1 MITTMLILFVV
12 GYAFIAFEHKT
23 GINKSAIALLMCGI
37 LWSIFSLEYPSAL
50 PGLTQTTVS
59 DEILRHLGSTCE
71 ILVFLIG
78 AMTIVD
84 LIDFHGGFEFITR
97 RITTRRKVRLLWLVA
112 LLTFFMSA
120 LLDNMTTT
128 IIMVMLLR
136 KIVPTTKER
145 MLFASV
151 IVIAANSGGAWSPI
165 GDVTTIMLWVRGNI
179 STSATIPHLFLPSLV
194 SALVPVLIISRYL
207 HGKVTPPN
215 AFEENRDNLLLKV
228 LKANEKLAILCIGVF
243 CLLFVPCLAAQ
254 AETYRVEDI
263 PNVQRADRTRYVS
276 NPDGILSDEAVAH
289 IDRLCAALRERAVA
303 QVAVVAV
310 DDIAGGDVFDFAI
323 DLFSAWGVGQAR
335 NDNGLGILL
344 VKDRR
349 EIRFVTGGGLEGVLP
364 DAICKRIQ
372 LKYMLPAFRQGD
384 YSLGMV
390 QGVEAVSQL
399 LEGSELDLGGTDT
412 AGDELPAWA
421 VFLIVTGFVVVPM
434 GVILLGYYARK
445 RCPKCHKLTLRQ
457 QSSDILK
464 VTPNYR
470 LVEYT
475 YVCSNCGAVVKRQAK
490 NLRDDNFGGGAG
502 GGMIIGGRGFG
513 GFGGGSRGGG
523 FGGGS
528 FGGGGAGARW

>member
-1 MITTMLILFVV
+1 M
-12 GYAFIAFEHKT
+12 
-23 GINKSAIALLMCGI
+23 
-37 LWSIFSLEYPSAL
+37 
-50 PGLTQTTVS
+50 
-59 DEILRHLGSTCE
+59 
-71 ILVFLIG
+71 
-78 AMTIVD
+78 
-84 LIDFHGGFEFITR
+84 
-97 RITTRRKVRLLWLVA
+97 
-112 LLTFFMSA
+112 
-120 LLDNMTTT
+120 
-128 IIMVMLLR
+128 
-136 KIVPTTKER
+136 
-145 MLFASV
+145 
-151 IVIAANSGGAWSPI
+151 
-165 GDVTTIMLWVRGNI
+165 
-179 STSATIPHLFLPSLV
+179 
-194 SALVPVLIISRYL
+194 
-207 HGKVTPPN
+207 
-215 AFEENRDNLLLKV
+215 
-228 LKANEKLAILCIGVF
+228 
-243 CLLFVPCLAAQ
+243 
-254 AETYRVEDI
+254 
-263 PNVQRADRTRYVS
+263 
-276 NPDGILSDEAVAH
+276 
-289 IDRLCAALRERAVA
+289 
-303 QVAVVAV
+303 
-310 DDIAGGDVFDFAI
+310 
-323 DLFSAWGVGQAR
+323 
-335 NDNGLGILL
+335 

-490 NLRDDNFGGGAG
+490 NLARRQFRRWR
-502 GGMIIGGRGFG
+502 GRRYDYRGTWFRR
-513 GFGGGSRGGG
+513 FRRRSRGGG

-528 FGGGGAGARW
+528 FGGGGARLALVKAAGRAGRLCRLRAAVCRTKAGFAGGRDAFPVRRG

>member
-1 MITTMLILFVV
+1 MIMKRF
-12 GYAFIAFEHKT
+12 
-23 GINKSAIALLMCGI
+23 
-37 LWSIFSLEYPSAL
+37 
-50 PGLTQTTVS
+50 
-59 DEILRHLGSTCE
+59 
-71 ILVFLIG
+71 
-78 AMTIVD
+78 
-84 LIDFHGGFEFITR
+84 
-97 RITTRRKVRLLWLVA
+97 
-112 LLTFFMSA
+112 
-120 LLDNMTTT
+120 
-128 IIMVMLLR
+128 
-136 KIVPTTKER
+136 
-145 MLFASV
+145 
-151 IVIAANSGGAWSPI
+151 
-165 GDVTTIMLWVRGNI
+165 
-179 STSATIPHLFLPSLV
+179 
-194 SALVPVLIISRYL
+194 
-207 HGKVTPPN
+207 
-215 AFEENRDNLLLKV
+215 LLL
-228 LKANEKLAILCIGVF
+228 

-289 IDRLCAALRERAVA
+289 IDRLCAALREQAVA

-502 GGMIIGGRGFG
+502 GGMIIGGRGSVLHLHPGHRRFRHVHG
-513 GFGGGSRGGG
+513 RFRLRDLPWIRPRYGQVFPSARAGLSVLRFLPGAADLPFVSVFPDAAAFCRLADFRGV
-523 FGGGS
+523 FLLS
-528 FGGGGAGARW
+528 GAVVLHGHVPRGASEGVIGP

>member
-1 MITTMLILFVV
+1 MIMKRF
-12 GYAFIAFEHKT
+12 
-23 GINKSAIALLMCGI
+23 
-37 LWSIFSLEYPSAL
+37 
-50 PGLTQTTVS
+50 
-59 DEILRHLGSTCE
+59 
-71 ILVFLIG
+71 
-78 AMTIVD
+78 
-84 LIDFHGGFEFITR
+84 
-97 RITTRRKVRLLWLVA
+97 
-112 LLTFFMSA
+112 
-120 LLDNMTTT
+120 
-128 IIMVMLLR
+128 
-136 KIVPTTKER
+136 
-145 MLFASV
+145 
-151 IVIAANSGGAWSPI
+151 
-165 GDVTTIMLWVRGNI
+165 
-179 STSATIPHLFLPSLV
+179 
-194 SALVPVLIISRYL
+194 
-207 HGKVTPPN
+207 
-215 AFEENRDNLLLKV
+215 LLL
-228 LKANEKLAILCIGVF
+228 F

-303 QVAVVAV
+303 QVAVVAG
-310 DDIAGGDVFDFAI
+310 DDDFAI

-390 QGVEAVSQL
+390 Q
-399 LEGSELDLGGTDT
+399 GGTDT

-528 FGGGGAGARW
+528 FGGGGAGSRW

>member
-1 MITTMLILFVV
+1 MIMKRF
-12 GYAFIAFEHKT
+12 
-23 GINKSAIALLMCGI
+23 
-37 LWSIFSLEYPSAL
+37 
-50 PGLTQTTVS
+50 
-59 DEILRHLGSTCE
+59 
-71 ILVFLIG
+71 
-78 AMTIVD
+78 
-84 LIDFHGGFEFITR
+84 
-97 RITTRRKVRLLWLVA
+97 
-112 LLTFFMSA
+112 
-120 LLDNMTTT
+120 
-128 IIMVMLLR
+128 
-136 KIVPTTKER
+136 
-145 MLFASV
+145 
-151 IVIAANSGGAWSPI
+151 
-165 GDVTTIMLWVRGNI
+165 
-179 STSATIPHLFLPSLV
+179 
-194 SALVPVLIISRYL
+194 
-207 HGKVTPPN
+207 
-215 AFEENRDNLLLKV
+215 LLL
-228 LKANEKLAILCIGVF
+228 

-289 IDRLCAALRERAVA
+289 IDRLCAALREQAVA

-384 YSLGMV
+384 CSLGMV

-399 LEGSELDLGGTDT
+399 LEGSELDLGGADT
-412 AGDELPAWA
+412 GGDELPAWA

-490 NLRDDNFGGGAG
+490 NLRDDNFGGRAG
-502 GGMIIGGRGFG
+502 GVPEMTLEYVMRQNGVVPGTDAAVDTTVQFNMM
-513 GFGGGSRGGG
+513 
-523 FGGGS
+523 
-528 FGGGGAGARW
+528 AGAFTGGNGDFVTLFEPTATEVAQAGKGYILASIGQESGEIPYTAYFASQAYISDHADIVQRFTNAIARAQKWIAEHDAAQTAEIIAPQFPDTSVPVLTQVVQRYKDIDAWNATPVMTRSSLERLETVMETAGVLAHADWVDFDRLVDNSYAHNAS

>member
-1 MITTMLILFVV
+1 MIMKRF
-12 GYAFIAFEHKT
+12 
-23 GINKSAIALLMCGI
+23 
-37 LWSIFSLEYPSAL
+37 
-50 PGLTQTTVS
+50 
-59 DEILRHLGSTCE
+59 
-71 ILVFLIG
+71 
-78 AMTIVD
+78 
-84 LIDFHGGFEFITR
+84 
-97 RITTRRKVRLLWLVA
+97 
-112 LLTFFMSA
+112 
-120 LLDNMTTT
+120 
-128 IIMVMLLR
+128 
-136 KIVPTTKER
+136 
-145 MLFASV
+145 
-151 IVIAANSGGAWSPI
+151 
-165 GDVTTIMLWVRGNI
+165 
-179 STSATIPHLFLPSLV
+179 
-194 SALVPVLIISRYL
+194 
-207 HGKVTPPN
+207 
-215 AFEENRDNLLLKV
+215 LLL
-228 LKANEKLAILCIGVF
+228 F

-289 IDRLCAALRERAVA
+289 IDRLCA
-303 QVAVVAV
+303 
-310 DDIAGGDVFDFAI
+310 
-323 DLFSAWGVGQAR
+323 AR

-528 FGGGGAGARW
+528 FGGGGAGSRW